1 MVNGKQAAARPGIL
15 WVLVR
20 KFFMDVLK
28 SPGLLGCCVFPV
40 LFLALF
46 RFLALSDIDRA
57 EALWAL
63 FAFGMIFSTAMVP
76 GTVTVYP
83 IAEAREKHTLRTLM
97 LAGVSRSQMLAA
109 RGLISLVYTALVGAG
124 CYAVAGGPAESAP
137 AFLLLVT
144 LTGVPMTAFSLLL
157 GLASRNQMAANFSS
171 LPVVLVGILP
181 IMLAYS
187 HEAPVIAALA
197 PTGGGYL
204 LATMLASGTLFSAEA
219 ILPAIAQLAWIAVG
233 IAALVVLAPRIAHD
247 E

>member
-28 SPGLLGCCVFPV
+28 SPGLIGCCVFPV
-40 LFLALF
+40 AFLALF
-46 RFLALSDIDRA
+46 KLLPMSDVDST

-63 FAFGMIFSTAMVP
+63 FTCGMIFSTAMVP

-97 LAGVSRSQMLAA
+97 LAGVGRSQMLAA
-109 RGLISLVYTALVGAG
+109 RGLISLIYTVLAGAG
-124 CYAVAGGPAESAP
+124 CYAVAGGPAEGAL
-137 AFLLLVT
+137 AYLLVVL
-144 LTGVPMTAFSLLL
+144 LTAVPMTAFSLLL
-157 GLASRNQMAANFSS
+157 GLISRNQMAANFTS
-171 LPVVLVGILP
+171 LPIVLVGILP
-181 IMLAYS
+181 IVLAYS
-187 HEAPVIAALA
+187 HEAPIIAAFA
-197 PTGGGYL
+197 PTGGGFL
-204 LATMLASGTLFSAEA
+204 LATMLASGALLSAEA
-219 ILPAIAQLAWIAVG
+219 LLAAIAQLAWAVVG